1 MLFSSPPRQVLMRLL
16 EHTTTTLLLEGLH
29 DPGNQRAWQE
39 FQERYVP
46 IMLAFARRLGL
57 SESDAADVT
66 QDGLVR
72 FLQEYRA
79 GQYDRQRGRLR
90 SWLISIVRFR
100 VADRW
105 RLAAKDRI
113 VAGDTAIGQLP
124 VDSEL
129 EALWDA
135 EQRREILRRAFQSLR
150 SESRLAEK
158 TILAFER
165 LVIDERPV
173 ADVAAEL
180 QMTAN
185 DVYVAKSRVYE
196 RLSAVVLELEAIY
209 RDAQP

>member
-1 MLFSSPPRQVLMRLL
+1 MRLL

>member
-196 RLSAVVLELEAIY
+196 RLSAVVLELETIY
-209 RDAQP
+209 RDA